1 MREKYVSFEDAVNMI
16 KDGDSLI
23 ICESS
28 LDRSPTAIVR
38 EIIRRKMGNLTLVS
52 IWGGYSSDLLIGAG
66 LVRRVEVAYMGFESL
81 GPAPC
86 FRRAVENEEIE
97 VEDYSNLMMFA
108 RLRAGATGVPFYPLK
123 SALGSDIM
131 RNLVR
136 KGKAREIECP
146 FTGEK
151 VCVVPA
157 LKPDVAVIHA
167 HAADSHGNTLIDGV
181 DRLAYDM
188 ATASNKVI
196 VSVERKVD
204 HELMR
209 CSPRATIQ
217 GAVIPGML
225 VDAVVYAPYGAHPTA
240 CLGFYNLDSGHLE
253 RYIKVANDAEKIRGY
268 LQKYVYGTKS
278 HMNYLNLV
286 GKKRLLSLKQEPK
299 NCKRW
304 YK

>member
-1 MREKYVSFEDAVNMI
+1 MREKYMSFEDAVNMI
-16 KDGDSLI
+16 KDNDSLI

-38 EIIRRKMGNLTLVS
+38 EIIRKNIGNLTLVS

-97 VEDYSNLMMFA
+97 VEDYSNLTMFA

-123 SALGSDIM
+123 SVLGSDIM

-136 KGKAREIECP
+136 KGRAREVECP

-157 LKPDVAVIHA
+157 LKPDVAIIHA
-167 HAADSHGNTLIDGV
+167 HRADSHGNTLIDGV

-188 ATASNKVI
+188 AMASNRVI

-209 CSPRATIQ
+209 CSPRTTIQ

-225 VDAVVYAPYGAHPTA
+225 VDAVVSAPYGAHPTA
-240 CLGFYNLDSGHLE
+240 CFGFYDLDSEHLE
-253 RYIKVANDAEKIRGY
+253 RYVEAANDAEKIRSY
-268 LQKYVYGTKS
+268 LQKFVYGTKS
-278 HMNYLNLV
+278 HMNYLHLV
-286 GKKRLLSLKQEPK
+286 GIKKLHSLKQEPRK
-299 NCKRW
+299 S
-304 YK
+304 